1 MYDWSDILAERVR
14 KEVASVPWN
23 ERGSK
28 GGMFIKRMHARTPVA
43 VVMHESKGSA
53 AVALQ

>member
-1 MYDWSDILAERVR
+1 MYDWSVILTESER
-14 KEVASVPWN
+14 KEVASVLWN

-28 GGMFIKRMHARTPVA
+28 GGMCIKRMHARTPVA